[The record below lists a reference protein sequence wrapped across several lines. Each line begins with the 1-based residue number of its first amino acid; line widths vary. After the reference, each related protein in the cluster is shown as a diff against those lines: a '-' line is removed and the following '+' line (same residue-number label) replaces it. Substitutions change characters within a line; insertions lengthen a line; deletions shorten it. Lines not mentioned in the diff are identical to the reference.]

1 MEFRALESVWEERG
15 IMLEAKWWRKRSFR
29 STSSLSYF
37 FKDSRVWEGGAKE
50 RYVIPRCHWH
60 LTKRKTKFYQAFI
73 AGNKVSQQRGK
84 WVYPVEDIVRAG
96 VDHLD
101 HNVGVEKVGGDHVG
115 DEGSV
120 FLLEYDAH
128 DVVPYVPLSLQ
139 LQQGK
144 SI

>member
-1 MEFRALESVWEERG
+1 M
-15 IMLEAKWWRKRSFR
+15 
-29 STSSLSYF
+29 
-37 FKDSRVWEGGAKE
+37 
-50 RYVIPRCHWH
+50 
-60 LTKRKTKFYQAFI
+60 
-73 AGNKVSQQRGK
+73 
-84 WVYPVEDIVRAG
+84 
-96 VDHLD
+96 D

-120 FLLEYDAH
+120 FLLEYNAH